1 MNICQNCGHE
11 NSDSGK
17 FCEECGSKLIEVPKF
32 CPECG
37 AKLEGIPKFCTECG
51 FNLFT
56 YSSVCNESDTDD
68 YKEISYESD
77 NEDENTYSYEEENAS
92 YSDESDGYEEYVN
105 ENEYVEEETKE
116 EKIRKIVDKYIDKI
130 SKDCFWYSSAGCAD
144 SEYFQVFQNV
154 RSKIAKDARQSEII
168 GFIDTTIIGKG
179 KAGLVFTTSAL
190 YEKGSVSGFKIP
202 YHRMGRMKS
211 NGKQITFGGT
221 EDCGTGLAKGR
232 DCEVYNSFYNIPAL
246 KDCLDEIYAII

>member
-1 MNICQNCGHE
+1 MKICQNCGHE

-92 YSDESDGYEEYVN
+92 YSDESDGYEEYVDK
-105 ENEYVEEETKE
+105 NEYQIFETIEEQ
-116 EKIRKIVDKYIDKI
+116 IRKIVDKYIEIIAKVH
-130 SKDCFWYSSAGCAD
+130 CWYRSAGCAE
-144 SEYFQVFQNV
+144 SKYSQVFQNIC
-154 RSKIAKDARQSEII
+154 SYIAKDVSPSEII
-168 GFIDTTIIGKG
+168 GFIDCTLIGKG
-179 KAGLVFTTSAL
+179 KSGLVFTTSAL
-190 YEKGSVSGFKIP
+190 YEKGSGSGLKIP
-202 YHRMGRMKS
+202 YRRMGKMQS
-211 NGKQITFGGT
+211 NGKKITFGGT

>member
-92 YSDESDGYEEYVN
+92 YYGESDGYEEYVN
-105 ENEYVEEETKE
+105 ENEYGNYETTE
-116 EKIRKIVDKYIDKI
+116 EKIRKIVDKYIEKI
-130 SKDCFWYSSAGCAD
+130 AKDSVWYKSAECVDSKYA
-144 SEYFQVFQNV
+144 QVFQNV
-154 RSKIAKDARQSEII
+154 CSNIAKDVRPSEII
-168 GFIDTTIIGKG
+168 GFIDHTIIGKG
-179 KAGLVFTTSAL
+179 KNGLVFTKSAL
-190 YEKGSVSGFKIP
+190 YEKSVGAGFKIP
-202 YHRMGRMKS
+202 YNRMGSMQS
-211 NGKQITFGGT
+211 NEKKITFGET
-221 EDCGTGLAKGR
+221 KDCGTGLSKGM
-232 DCEVYNSFYNIPAL
+232 DCDVDNIFYNISAF